1 MENSIHID
9 PSLNLKNA
17 LTDCLKKYQRKDS
30 LRLTFHKY
38 QNLKFKNSLELILWQ
53 RYWACYFNCP
63 QYQFVG
69 KFENMA
75 ISKIPPPRA
84 KDKIRPVLSFC
95 LSSGFFSL
103 VLFEG
108 GAGSFS
114 LDFNW
119 RMAD

>member
-1 MENSIHID
+1 M
-9 PSLNLKNA
+9 PMLKNPV
-17 LTDCLKKYQRKDS
+17 KPKS
-30 LRLTFHKY
+30 G
-38 QNLKFKNSLELILWQ
+38 KNNDREESEFQLL
-53 RYWACYFNCP
+53 
-63 QYQFVG
+63 G
-69 KFENMA
+69 KLENMA